1 MRDAA
6 DAFAQVDDD
15 EDRQGEDHHGHEG
28 QAPLPVKDHR
38 AEADDGEGVFE
49 EAGHHPG
56 DRVLE
61 QVDVVRQAAH
71 EHPGGLA
78 VEERQGLALDGGEEF
93 IPEAGDGGVADVAHL
108 VVVGVGQ
115 KPLDQV
121 EDHHQERQQ
130 VEHVFLLGEKD
141 VVQDGLD
148 HVGQQGGERRD
159 PQHGGDGRNH
169 APFVGL
175 QVLEQAEVKPQIGRI
190 YHRAWGTE
198 TFLSPYI
205 LYRRSFFQ

>member
-1 MRDAA
+1 M
-6 DAFAQVDDD
+6 DDD
-15 EDRQGEDHHGHEG
+15 EDRQGKDHHGHEG

-38 AEADDGEGVFE
+38 GEADDGEGVLE

-56 DRVLE
+56 HRVLE
-61 QVDVVRQAAH
+61 QVDVVGEAAH

-78 VEERQGLALDGGEEF
+78 VEEGQGLALEGGEEL

-121 EDHHQERQQ
+121 EDHHQDRQQ
-130 VEHVFLLGEKD
+130 VEHVFPFGEKD

-159 PQHGGDGRNH
+159 PQHGDDGRGH

-175 QVLEQAEVKPQIGRI
+175 EVSEEAEVKPQVSQVH
-190 YHRAWGTE
+190 HRVCRG
-198 TFLSPYI
+198 
-205 LYRRSFFQ
+205 